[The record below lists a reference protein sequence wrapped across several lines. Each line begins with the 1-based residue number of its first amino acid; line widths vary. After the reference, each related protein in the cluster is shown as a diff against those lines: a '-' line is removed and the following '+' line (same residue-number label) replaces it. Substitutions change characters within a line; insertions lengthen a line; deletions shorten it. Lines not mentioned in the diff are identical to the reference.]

1 MSKSIVQNT
10 KYLNAIA
17 GIIKNEESKRVANE
31 IINLYKNRNITN
43 IATVEKLINKLSS
56 KNKKSRESAIKTY
69 NENKSN
75 WENHNIKNP
84 EII

>member
-17 GIIKNEESKRVANE
+17 GIIKNEESKQVANE
-31 IINLYKNRNITN
+31 IIKLYKNRNITN

-56 KNKKSRESAIKTY
+56 KIKKGTRIC
-69 NENKSN
+69 NQ
-75 WENHNIKNP
+75 NI
-84 EII
+84 